1 MTFLQQQTGGVD
13 AVDQAVVIKGCH
25 DLTVT
30 PTNTALYR
38 TKETGP
44 TGWAEGVAHW
54 WGRDDRRLAA
64 VLSQQPETA

>member
-1 MTFLQQQTGGVD
+1 
-13 AVDQAVVIKGCH
+13 
-25 DLTVT
+25 VT